1 MGFLWCLTRLW
12 FRAPSGRQ
20 RFNIL
25 GALNAVTFEV
35 TTVCNSAYIHSWS
48 VVELMFKLRKG
59 KRRVGQPI
67 SIILDNAPYQACWL
81 VKNVAKL
88 LSIDLVFLPPYSP
101 NLNLIERLWKFV
113 RKKCCHSVPYD
124 TFEEFCSAL
133 QSCVE
138 DGHIRYQEE
147 LCTLLTWKFQ
157 TFPIPREKA
166 A

>member
-35 TTVCNSAYIHSWS
+35 ITMCNSTYIDSWS
-48 VVELMFKLRKG
+48 VVELLFKLRAKG
-59 KRRVGQPI
+59 REVGRPI
-67 SIILDNAPYQACWL
+67 SVIVDNASYQACWL
-81 VKNVAKL
+81 LRNVAKL
-88 LSIDLVFLPPYSP
+88 LSVDLVFLPSYSP

-113 RKKCCHSVPYD
+113 RKKCCHSVPCGS
-124 TFEEFCSAL
+124 FKEFCSML
-133 QSCVE
+133 QACVE
-138 DGHIRYQEE
+138 EGHLRYPEE
-147 LCTLLTWKFQ
+147 LRSLLTWRFQ
-157 TFPIPREKA
+157 TFPVPKEKA